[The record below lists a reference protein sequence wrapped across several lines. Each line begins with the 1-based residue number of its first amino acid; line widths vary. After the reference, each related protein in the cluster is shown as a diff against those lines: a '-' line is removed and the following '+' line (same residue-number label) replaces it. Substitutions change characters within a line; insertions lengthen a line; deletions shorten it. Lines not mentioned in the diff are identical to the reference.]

1 MKIKVSKLFSVGL
14 GLFTIFM
21 PSIAFAQEDGASIAA
36 AILGIIFIIFT
47 LVFVLAWFAFC
58 AFVMVYWILMLVD
71 VVKRDNW
78 ESENDKVL
86 WILVVLLAGIVG
98 AVIYRFVVISK
109 LGKAGKETEVKVI
122 KKAKTN
128 K

>member
-1 MKIKVSKLFSVGL
+1 MNIKASKFLSVIA
-14 GLFTIFM
+14 GLFAVFV
-21 PSIAFAQEDGASIAA
+21 PNIAFAQEDGASVAA
-36 AILGIIFIIFT
+36 AILGI
-47 LVFVLAWFAFC
+47 VFVLLSMIFVMAWFAFC
-58 AFVMVYWILMLVD
+58 AFVMVYWILMLID

-109 LGKAGKETEVKVI
+109 LGKAGKETEVKVV
-122 KKAKTN
+122 KKPKVN

>member
-1 MKIKVSKLFSVGL
+1 MNIRASKFLSVIT
-14 GLFTIFM
+14 GLFAVFV
-21 PSIAFAQEDGASIAA
+21 PSIAFAQEDGTSVAA
-36 AILGIIFIIFT
+36 AILGIVFVLFSMI
-47 LVFVLAWFAFC
+47 FVLAWFAFVGF
-58 AFVMVYWILMLVD
+58 AMVYWILMLID

-109 LGKAGKETEVKVI
+109 LGKAGMDTEVKVV
-122 KKAKTN
+122 KKPKVN

>member
-1 MKIKVSKLFSVGL
+1 MNIKASKFISVIA
-14 GLFTIFM
+14 GLFAVFV

-36 AILGIIFIIFT
+36 AVLGIVFVLFSMI
-47 LVFVLAWFAFC
+47 FVLAWFAFC
-58 AFVMVYWILMLVD
+58 AFVMVYWILMLID

-109 LGKAGKETEVKVI
+109 LGKAGKATEVKVV
-122 KKAKTN
+122 KKPKVN

>member
-1 MKIKVSKLFSVGL
+1 MNIRASKFLSVIT
-14 GLFTIFM
+14 GLFAVFV
-21 PSIAFAQEDGASIAA
+21 PSIAFAQEGRASAAA
-36 AILGIIFIIFT
+36 AILGIVFVLFSMI
-47 LVFVLAWFAFC
+47 FVLAWFAFVG
-58 AFVMVYWILMLVD
+58 FVMVYWILMLID

-78 ESENDKVL
+78 ETENDKVL

-109 LGKAGKETEVKVI
+109 LGKAGKDTEVKVV
-122 KKAKTN
+122 KKPKVN

>member
-1 MKIKVSKLFSVGL
+1 MRNKTFIYSYFAVGL
-14 GLFTIFM
+14 ISILA
-21 PSIAFAQEDGASIAA
+21 PSAVFAQSDGASVAA
-36 AILGIIFIIFT
+36 AALGVFFIILSIIFI
-47 LVFVLAWFAFC
+47 LAWV
-58 AFVMVYWILMLVD
+58 AFVAFTMVYWILMLID

-78 ESENDKVL
+78 ETENDKVL

-109 LGKAGKETEVKVI
+109 LGKAGKDTEVKVV
-122 KKAKTN
+122 KKPKVN

>member
-1 MKIKVSKLFSVGL
+1 MRNKTFIYSYFAVGL
-14 GLFTIFM
+14 ISIFA
-21 PSIAFAQEDGASIAA
+21 PSAVFAQADGASVAA
-36 AILGIIFIIFT
+36 AALGVFFIILSIIFI
-47 LVFVLAWFAFC
+47 LAWV
-58 AFVMVYWILMLVD
+58 AFVAFTMVYWILMLID

-78 ESENDKVL
+78 ETENDKVL

-109 LGKAGKETEVKVI
+109 LGKAGKDTEVKVV
-122 KKAKTN
+122 KKPKVN